1 VISFSDLK
9 IYKLGTKTGLIA
21 LFLILLIVI
30 GEAIFSWSHSRNE
43 LYQKFDAESD
53 SLTSASAEAM
63 NLPLWDLDIE
73 TLQTMTG
80 SLAENPN
87 IISVIVK
94 DPSGKVLAERHNTY
108 IDIIEPLKSHKE
120 INAAYERHSSNLGT
134 LSMIYS
140 RAGIRKEL
148 KHKAMTTA
156 FRGLLSGLLLFLIIE
171 ISGNVSTLEERVAA
185 RTTEL
190 NESVIK
196 ASAANKAKSEF
207 LANMSHEIRTPLN
220 GVLGMLDVLRRT
232 PLTEKQLHYT
242 DIINKSGQNLLTIL
256 SDILDLS
263 KIESGK
269 ENLNYRAC
277 DLKAIIQETLNLFGA
292 SASEKNLN
300 LNFHYAPDLSHYFIT
315 DFNRLRQI
323 LSNLIGNAIKFTSEG
338 SVSVDVKGTAAGEY
352 TDVEISIKD
361 TGIGIEEDKL
371 NLIFEKFTQAENST
385 TRRFGGTGLGLT
397 ISRKL
402 AHALGGDIRVHSKPG
417 RGTIFVVH
425 MSLKSVRKREI
436 IENDKT
442 PAVSDRSERSKNT
455 EFLTP
460 QSENYPGVKQG
471 MFNFLVVEDDPYNIE
486 VMKSFLEHPKISITV
501 AENGLEAIELYISQS
516 FDLIFM
522 DVSMPVMDGLKAT
535 EIIRGHE
542 AKAKQVRTP
551 IICLTAHVMEERRI
565 TPAPLFMIFSKGGS
579 TRHRRAAPP
588 KGR

>member
-53 SLTSASAEAM
+53 SLTSAS
-63 NLPLWDLDIE
+63 
-73 TLQTMTG
+73 
-80 SLAENPN
+80 
-87 IISVIVK
+87 
-94 DPSGKVLAERHNTY
+94 
-108 IDIIEPLKSHKE
+108 
-120 INAAYERHSSNLGT
+120 YERHSSNLGT

-156 FRGLLSGLLLFLIIE
+156 FRGLLSGLLLFLIIFWLIRSLVKPIQALERTIDGYDGRKYIDLVPGENRADELGSLARGFKRMAAE

-402 AHALGGDIRVHSKPG
+402 AHALGGDIRVHI
-417 RGTIFVVH
+417 T
-425 MSLKSVRKREI
+425 L
-436 IENDKT
+436 
-442 PAVSDRSERSKNT
+442 RS
-455 EFLTP
+455 
-460 QSENYPGVKQG
+460 
-471 MFNFLVVEDDPYNIE
+471 
-486 VMKSFLEHPKISITV
+486 
-501 AENGLEAIELYISQS
+501 
-516 FDLIFM
+516 
-522 DVSMPVMDGLKAT
+522 
-535 EIIRGHE
+535 
-542 AKAKQVRTP
+542 
-551 IICLTAHVMEERRI
+551 
-565 TPAPLFMIFSKGGS
+565 
-579 TRHRRAAPP
+579 
-588 KGR
+588 